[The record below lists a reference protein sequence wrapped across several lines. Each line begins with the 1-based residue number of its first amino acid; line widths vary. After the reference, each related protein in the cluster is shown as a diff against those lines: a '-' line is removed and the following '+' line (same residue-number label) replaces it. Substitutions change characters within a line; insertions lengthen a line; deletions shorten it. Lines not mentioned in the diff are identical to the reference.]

1 MLISTVCW
9 GPLNHVELRSGAGL
23 VSPRVW
29 SASQCNCKVTLSRK
43 DIDYL
48 VEFHNCE
55 FQDSVSC
62 QKHDELDSKSAN
74 EHSRTKCDIVSKHLP
89 DRTNRLLIQLSRMLK
104 ISILSHRAIHRN
116 HSIKWQFQHGIVSKD
131 MQGCCPCLWHAP
143 TPHFLTDAR
152 STLQES
158 MQTNYY
164 PHPAAQCM
172 VSTFCHP
179 HACSID
185 SYHTIDE
192 YLLYL

>member
-62 QKHDELDSKSAN
+62 QKHDELDSKSVN
-74 EHSRTKCDIVSKHLP
+74 EHSRTKRNIVSKHLP
-89 DRTNRLLIQLSRMLK
+89 DRTNRLLIQLSCMLK
-104 ISILSHRAIHRN
+104 ISILSHRAHSQEPFNKMTISTRN
-116 HSIKWQFQHGIVSKD
+116 CQ
-131 MQGCCPCLWHAP
+131 QGY
-143 TPHFLTDAR
+143 AR
-152 STLQES
+152 ML
-158 MQTNYY
+158 
-164 PHPAAQCM
+164 PLPL
-172 VSTFCHP
+172 
-179 HACSID
+179 ACSNA
-185 SYHTIDE
+185 SFS
-192 YLLYL
+192 